1 MKNASLLLTIL
12 IFLSATPFISGK
24 DKKGVAGDYFLLSG
38 KVYEINMIEGTE
50 MDAVSAQVVVYQ
62 EDEIYVAFFTKQD
75 GLYEFYLPVGHVYK
89 IWFGGSAFVNK
100 IVQVDARALPI
111 TKKPADVDLDM
122 GLFRPLDG
130 YDFALLNEPYVMF
143 NYDEEMEEMMPDME
157 YSEKKAME
165 LDKIFKKIKKEQAK
179 K

>member
-1 MKNASLLLTIL
+1 MKNVSFLLALLFT
-12 IFLSATPFISGK
+12 LSGTSVATAK
-24 DKKGVAGDYFLLSG
+24 DKKDITGDYFLLSG
-38 KVYEINMIEGTE
+38 KVYEINMLEGAE

-89 IWFGGSAFVNK
+89 IWYGGSAFVNK
-100 IVQVDARALPI
+100 IVQVDARTLPK
-111 TKKPADVDLDM
+111 TKRPADVELDM
-122 GLFRPLDG
+122 GLFRPVDG

-143 NYDEEMEEMMPDME
+143 NYDEEMEEMIPDMD
-157 YSEKKAME
+157 YSEKKAIE